1 MSLKITEMFLR
12 YDRPAQFHPRKEI
25 ALKTQTAIL
34 ALFVLISG
42 PATAKAEPAS
52 VKRGAAAVEQWC
64 RLCHLRTTDTPK
76 PGMGPPFEQIVRRP
90 GRNRAYFESFMK
102 SDHFPMTTFRLFEHE
117 KADVVNYLDWLSKN
131 RK

>member
-12 YDRPAQFHPRKEI
+12 YDRPAQLHPRKEI

-34 ALFVLISG
+34 ALIVLITG
-42 PATAKAEPAS
+42 PATAKAEPGS
-52 VKRGAAAVEQWC
+52 VKRGAAAIEQWC

-76 PGMGPPFEQIVRRP
+76 TGMGPPFEQIVRRP